1 MPKTLSDRQ
10 KKEMTELFKK
20 GVSIDELVNKYDLK
34 KPTIIKHLK
43 TLMGE
48 DHYKK
53 ILQFDTRDEI
63 KESKIVNQVLNKS
76 SLVDKEKSEVF
87 SKKNIEEDNEEKIY
101 LGDNFK
107 SNENFYEIIPLK
119 DKFDFEKRKDLTSI
133 PLNDFIIPQNSFL
146 VIDKNNELEIFY
158 MRDFPEY
165 QFLPDHDQK
174 RRIIKLFSDKKAAST
189 FCKKNQ
195 KIIKVPN
202 GKVFN
207 LVSPFL
213 IEKGISRIIFDDN
226 LLSIK

>member
-1 MPKTLSDRQ
+1 MPKIISDLQ
-10 KKEMTELFKK
+10 KKEMTESFKR
-20 GVSIDELVNKYDLK
+20 GESIDKLVNKYGLK
-34 KPTIIKHLK
+34 KPTIQKYLK
-43 TLMGE
+43 TFLGE
-48 DHYKK
+48 DNYKK
-53 ILQFDTRDEI
+53 ILKLDVKHEI
-63 KESKIVNQVLNKS
+63 KESRIGKEVLEESSSGDNKKPVVLS
-76 SLVDKEKSEVF
+76 NKLSEV
-87 SKKNIEEDNEEKIY
+87 DNEEKNS

-119 DKFDFEKRKDLTSI
+119 ENFDFEKRKDLTSV
-133 PLNDFIIPQNSFL
+133 PLNNFTIPQNSFL
-146 VIDKNNELEIFY
+146 VVDKNNELEIFY

-165 QFLPDHDQK
+165 EFLPDHDQK